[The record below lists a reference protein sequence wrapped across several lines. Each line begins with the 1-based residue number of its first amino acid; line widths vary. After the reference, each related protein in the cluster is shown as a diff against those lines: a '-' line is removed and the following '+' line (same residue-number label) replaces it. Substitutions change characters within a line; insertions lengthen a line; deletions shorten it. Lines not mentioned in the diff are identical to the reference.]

1 MGYDGADVL
10 SANAVRLGFPLG
22 KQSAMRLTGWYVS
35 CRGREKTQERWL
47 PAMTWRVVVQ
57 GQTYET
63 NPEELRQWV
72 REGRVLPTDQVFQPG
87 LGWSVA
93 AQIPELQGWFPPGA
107 TTLPAP
113 GMEGGMSASPY
124 ATPSYPPPAAAPYAP
139 QSPSSDPY
147 APAYGQVGG
156 YGYNPMLS
164 ALPATPAGLGQRF
177 IGSFVDGVLSVLCAL
192 PGIFF
197 YMSAIVAGVGEGAE
211 VPAGRAAG
219 GYILIYLGVIG
230 YGLLCAYM
238 TSTSGAS
245 PGKKVAG
252 TVVLREDGQYL
263 SFGMAILREV
273 LKNVFSNIC
282 FLLNLWLLFDPA
294 RQQLY
299 DKVVRANVYAR

>member
-1 MGYDGADVL
+1 
-10 SANAVRLGFPLG
+10 
-22 KQSAMRLTGWYVS
+22 
-35 CRGREKTQERWL
+35 
-47 PAMTWRVVVQ
+47 MTWRVVVQ

-63 NPEELRQWV
+63 NPEELKQWV

-107 TTLPAP
+107 A
-113 GMEGGMSASPY
+113 SSSPY
-124 ATPSYPPPAAAPYAP
+124 AAPSYPPPVAAPYAP
-139 QSPSSDPY
+139 HMPPSDPY

-156 YGYNPMLS
+156 YGYSPMLA
-164 ALPATPAGLGQRF
+164 ALPASPAGLGQRF

-192 PGIFF
+192 PGIFL
-197 YMSAIVAGVGEGAE
+197 YMSAIFAGVREGAE
-211 VPAGRAAG
+211 VPAGRATG

-273 LKNVFSNIC
+273 LKNVFSNVCI
-282 FLLNLWLLFDPA
+282 LLNLWLLFDPA

>member
-1 MGYDGADVL
+1 
-10 SANAVRLGFPLG
+10 
-22 KQSAMRLTGWYVS
+22 
-35 CRGREKTQERWL
+35 
-47 PAMTWRVVVQ
+47 MTWRVVVQ

-63 NPEELRQWV
+63 NPEELKQWV

-87 LGWSVA
+87 LGWSAA

-107 TTLPAP
+107 TTLLAP

-124 ATPSYPPPAAAPYAP
+124 AAPSYPPPAAAPYAP
-139 QSPSSDPY
+139 QADPY
-147 APAYGQVGG
+147 TPAYGQVGS
-156 YGYNPMLS
+156 YGYSPML
-164 ALPATPAGLGQRF
+164 AAMPASPAGLGQRF

-192 PGIFF
+192 PGIFL
-197 YMSAIVAGVGEGAE
+197 YMSAIAAGARDGAE
-211 VPAGRAAG
+211 IPAGRAAG

>member
-1 MGYDGADVL
+1 
-10 SANAVRLGFPLG
+10 
-22 KQSAMRLTGWYVS
+22 
-35 CRGREKTQERWL
+35 
-47 PAMTWRVVVQ
+47 MTWRVVVQ

-87 LGWSVA
+87 LGWSAA

-107 TTLPAP
+107 AP
-113 GMEGGMSASPY
+113 ASPY
-124 ATPSYPPPAAAPYAP
+124 AAPSYPPPTAAPYAP
-139 QSPSSDPY
+139 QSPPSDPY

-156 YGYNPMLS
+156 YSYNPMLA

-192 PGIFF
+192 PGIVF
-197 YMSAIVAGVGEGAE
+197 YMSAIVAGAREGAE
-211 VPAGRAAG
+211 VPAGQAAG
-219 GYILIYLGVIG
+219 GYILTYLGVIG

-245 PGKKVAG
+245 PGKKIAG

-263 SFGMAILREV
+263 SFGMAILREL

>member
-1 MGYDGADVL
+1 MA
-10 SANAVRLGFPLG
+10 
-22 KQSAMRLTGWYVS
+22 
-35 CRGREKTQERWL
+35 
-47 PAMTWRVVVQ
+47 WRVVVQ

-63 NPEELRQWV
+63 NPEELKQWV

-87 LGWSVA
+87 LGWSAA

-107 TTLPAP
+107 TTLLAP
-113 GMEGGMSASPY
+113 GTEGRMSASPY
-124 ATPSYPPPAAAPYAP
+124 TSPYAAPSSPPPATAPYAP
-139 QSPSSDPY
+139 QSPPFDPY
-147 APAYGQVGG
+147 TPAYGQVGS
-156 YGYNPMLS
+156 YGYSPML
-164 ALPATPAGLGQRF
+164 ATMPASPASLGQRF
-177 IGSFVDGVLSVLCAL
+177 IGSVVDGVLSMLCAL
-192 PGIFF
+192 PGIFL
-197 YMSAIVAGVGEGAE
+197 YMSAIAAGARDGAE
-211 VPAGRAAG
+211 IPAGRATG
-219 GYILIYLGVIG
+219 GYLLIYLGIIG